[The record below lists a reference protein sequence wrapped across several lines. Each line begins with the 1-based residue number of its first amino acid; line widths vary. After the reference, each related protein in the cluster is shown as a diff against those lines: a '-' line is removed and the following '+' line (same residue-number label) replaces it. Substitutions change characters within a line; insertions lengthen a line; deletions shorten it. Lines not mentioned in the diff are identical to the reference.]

1 MKNTCRV
8 GRIITHFCP
17 TGPVFV
23 EKIHLLQRWCTGC
36 WSPGDETWSRLAPP
50 HTLPPCKT
58 DSWGQQT
65 PVRQQRLM
73 LGNKNSGT
81 TTKIH
86 VGQEKTQEG
95 QQRSMLG
102 KNNSGRTTKIHA
114 GQEKTQ
120 EGQQRLTLANK
131 NSGQSTFRAHRP
143 RFKSPRQSAFRA
155 HRPRFK
161 SPTQSSFRAHRP
173 RFKSPRQSSFRA
185 HRPRFKSSRQ
195 SSFRAHR
202 TRFKSPRQ
210 SAFRAHRPRFKSHR
224 QSSFRSHQTLIQ
236 IPCSK
241 PFPKLHYGDSSV
253 LAIQMTDP
261 NRQGEETPTL
271 TFSTPAQPP
280 DPQRSGSLP
289 ATVAMTLSIWN
300 HTKGMW
306 QPSI

>member
-1 MKNTCRV
+1 
-8 GRIITHFCP
+8 
-17 TGPVFV
+17 
-23 EKIHLLQRWCTGC
+23 
-36 WSPGDETWSRLAPP
+36 
-50 HTLPPCKT
+50 
-58 DSWGQQT
+58 
-65 PVRQQRLM
+65 M

-143 RFKSPRQSAFRA
+143 
-155 HRPRFK
+155 
-161 SPTQSSFRAHRP
+161 
-173 RFKSPRQSSFRA
+173 
-185 HRPRFKSSRQ
+185 
-195 SSFRAHR
+195 
-202 TRFKSPRQ
+202 RFKSPRQ

-300 HTKGMW
+300 HTKGM
-306 QPSI
+306 